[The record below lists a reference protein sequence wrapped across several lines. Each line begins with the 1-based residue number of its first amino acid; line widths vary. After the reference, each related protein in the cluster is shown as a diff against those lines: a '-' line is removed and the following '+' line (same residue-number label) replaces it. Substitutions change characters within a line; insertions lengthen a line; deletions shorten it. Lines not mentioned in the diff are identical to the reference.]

1 MMNEEIY
8 EALEQEFEKCRI
20 GEAVE
25 DVLLELAESMA
36 DMGMM
41 DKEVK
46 CKESYG
52 KTVVEA
58 CGICTEEEGELS
70 VLVRW
75 ITVGKKKF
83 EIEDYFI

>member
-1 MMNEEIY
+1 MMNEQLY
-8 EALEQEFEKCRI
+8 ESLEQEFEKCHI
-20 GEAVE
+20 GEEVE
-25 DVLLELAESMA
+25 DVLLEMAESMA
-36 DMGMM
+36 DMGIM

-58 CGICTEEEGELS
+58 CGVCTEEDEELS
-70 VLVRW
+70 VLIRW